1 MTIQDDVRDAK
12 LQCNIK
18 REAEKLLALSSGK
31 IEKNEYLTGE
41 EILPSNEIQIIEQ
54 TKFTY
59 PLLAKDLK
67 KQTKKQV
74 DALKSSSFSNKI
86 DELKQIE
93 NIIRKNH
100 E

>member
-1 MTIQDDVRDAK
+1 MK
-12 LQCNIK
+12 
-18 REAEKLLALSSGK
+18 
-31 IEKNEYLTGE
+31 KNEYLAGE
-41 EILPSNEIQIIEQ
+41 EILSSNEIQMIEQ

-59 PLLAKDLK
+59 PPLAKALK

-93 NIIRKNH
+93 NIIRKNR
-100 E
+100 EWFDYS

>member
-1 MTIQDDVRDAK
+1 M
-12 LQCNIK
+12 
-18 REAEKLLALSSGK
+18 
-31 IEKNEYLTGE
+31 
-41 EILPSNEIQIIEQ
+41 IEQ

-59 PLLAKDLK
+59 PPLAKALK